1 MSTIV
6 TDTLQGKTSAT
17 SITLPTTTNIGSTP
31 LVSASANSM
40 TIRGE
45 GSAVTNIQQ
54 GLCKTWCDFR
64 AGTEGNSDGNTN
76 ISIEDSFNVASLV
89 DNGTGDYTFAHTND
103 MASGNY
109 VFLGDNQY
117 ETGAIGSVTT
127 LKIKSGASSNKAAA
141 TMRLAGQYSNTSGN
155 CTQYDYAQQQFA
167 VHGDLA

>member
-54 GLCKTWCDFR
+54 GLAKAWCHYHG
-64 AGTEGNSDGNTN
+64 AGVTLK
-76 ISIEDSFNVASLV
+76 DSFNIASV
-89 DNGTGDYTFAHTND
+89 TDNEEGKQTLTITND
-103 MASGNY
+103 MVNDDYSATVSGTDGDASSTLHSLVASVYATGSVKCNAFRLLDNASGVPALNDFNFCN
-109 VFLGDNQY
+109 VCIL
-117 ETGAIGSVTT
+117 
-127 LKIKSGASSNKAAA
+127 
-141 TMRLAGQYSNTSGN
+141 
-155 CTQYDYAQQQFA
+155 
-167 VHGDLA
+167 GDLA

>member
-54 GLCKTWCDFR
+54 GLCKAWIRFNGESTI
-64 AGTEGNSDGNTN
+64 AIN
-76 ISIEDSFNVASLV
+76 DSFNMTSIT
-89 DNGTGDYTFAHTND
+89 DNDAGYYTTTYTNPF
-103 MASGNY
+103 N
-109 VFLGDNQY
+109 
-117 ETGAIGSVTT
+117 
-127 LKIKSGASSNKAAA
+127 
-141 TMRLAGQYSNTSGN
+141 
-155 CTQYDYAQQQFA
+155 TQYNSITICSDRDSNNHRLTHHFLESATTQNLIYMVNKDNSNADA
-167 VHGDLA
+167 DKIAESIHGDLA

>member
-54 GLCKTWCDFR
+54 GLIKVWCY
-64 AGTEGNSDGNTN
+64 TPNDGA
-76 ISIEDSFNVASLV
+76 SINDSFNVSSITDAA
-89 DNGTGDYTFAHTND
+89 TGRVEVFINND
-103 MASGNY
+103 MANANYSVGHTTYTNIDESWVSGDDQEAGVYRTRAYDGSNY
-109 VFLGDNQY
+109 QD
-117 ETGAIGSVTT
+117 IGFRSQV
-127 LKIKSGASSNKAAA
+127 A
-141 TMRLAGQYSNTSGN
+141 
-155 CTQYDYAQQQFA
+155 
-167 VHGDLA
+167 GDLA

>member
-54 GLCKTWCDFR
+54 GLCKHW
-64 AGTEGNSDGNTN
+64 
-76 ISIEDSFNVASLV
+76 VQL
-89 DNGTGDYTFAHTND
+89 DNKDEF
-103 MASGNY
+103 
-109 VFLGDNQY
+109 
-117 ETGAIGSVTT
+117 TT
-127 LKIKSGASSNKAAA
+127 K
-141 TMRLAGQYSNTSGN
+141 
-155 CTQYDYAQQQFA
+155 D
-167 VHGDLA
+167 

>member
-54 GLCKTWCDFR
+54 GLCKAFV
-64 AGTEGNSDGNTN
+64 EGNDAAAFTLSFN
-76 ISIEDSFNVASLV
+76 ISSGSD
-89 DNGTGDYTFAHTND
+89 DGTGDYSYNFTNNLGSAD
-103 MASGNY
+103 MVMVGVCGQN
-109 VFLGDNQY
+109 
-117 ETGAIGSVTT
+117 
-127 LKIKSGASSNKAAA
+127 ASSFVVNNQRSASLFGIKLF
-141 TMRLAGQYSNTSGN
+141 TDGGSLADRDHN
-155 CTQYDYAQQQFA
+155 CS